1 MMVATSPLIKSVSL
15 GRVDCTQE
23 KQLCASQQVSA
34 FPTLRVYR
42 QHDTHSHENYHGDRT
57 VDSLKAFIVEA
68 HHSSD
73 NYEFHPLTHLT
84 HTSGEGCMVHG
95 RVTVSRVPGSMRLS
109 AQSLFHSFDPLG
121 MNVTHHVDAML
132 FAAPGAECPHLKA
145 VTQAEQVWANDEQFS
160 CAYRRAM
167 NALIDHRDALARGA
181 ERAPVGEAT
190 LLSSRFVMH
199 EQAMTLKHYLKV
211 VPYHYTF
218 VDGETHHTY
227 MYKANYNE
235 YRPRKLEW
243 YEGKADAHVDTQLV
257 RHASHYPPPPTRPA
271 STPSDACVARLR
283 QVPNA
288 VFHYDISPVMVVVN
302 EETQSFASFVTK
314 ICAVIGGIYTV
325 IGLVDNT
332 IYHTGSALKK
342 HL

>member
-1 MMVATSPLIKSVSL
+1 
-15 GRVDCTQE
+15 
-23 KQLCASQQVSA
+23 
-34 FPTLRVYR
+34 
-42 QHDTHSHENYHGDRT
+42 
-57 VDSLKAFIVEA
+57 
-68 HHSSD
+68 
-73 NYEFHPLTHLT
+73 
-84 HTSGEGCMVHG
+84 
-95 RVTVSRVPGSMRLS
+95 
-109 AQSLFHSFDPLG
+109 
-121 MNVTHHVDAML
+121 
-132 FAAPGAECPHLKA
+132 
-145 VTQAEQVWANDEQFS
+145 
-160 CAYRRAM
+160 
-167 NALIDHRDALARGA
+167 
-181 ERAPVGEAT
+181 
-190 LLSSRFVMH
+190 
-199 EQAMTLKHYLKV
+199 
-211 VPYHYTF
+211 
-218 VDGETHHTY
+218 

-257 RHASHYPPPPTRPA
+257 RRASHPPTLPLLPPAHPPPLPTRA
-271 STPSDACVARLR
+271 SRLR